1 MSRMTALVLQMFA
14 RTVWSDDILA
24 QTIADLILHFRL
36 VSLKTLGTRG
46 SRNHVTLQDK
56 IIEELRQA
64 KLANRTAARVVP
76 PSQTRFSLGKTESIC
91 EKTIEY
97 VSILFNIS
105 IQLYIFYTDT
115 SDFQKIVPASISR
128 RLPSTSSTPT
138 WTHSLLR

>member
-56 IIEELRQA
+56 IIEELR
-64 KLANRTAARVVP
+64 LANRTAARVVP

-97 VSILFNIS
+97 VSI
-105 IQLYIFYTDT
+105 YT
-115 SDFQKIVPASISR
+115 V
-128 RLPSTSSTPT
+128 
-138 WTHSLLR
+138 